1 MPNYSGSWTI
11 TQQMQAISAGT
22 WTPIVPGAPTIGT
35 ATAGVASASVTFT
48 APVDPGRPATITAFT
63 VTSSPSGITATGAT
77 SPITVSGLTNGTAYT
92 FTVTAT
98 NATGTGP
105 ASAASNSA
113 TPTAPQV
120 IEYLVVA
127 GGGGGGGGDGGGGGA
142 GGFLANT
149 TPIVWNTPLILH
161 VGDGGEKGV
170 AGSNFASPAQG
181 LTGGVGSPG
190 ANSVFASVISN
201 GGGFGSSEFY
211 PGPNGGSGG
220 SGGGAGYGGSSAG
233 PGTPGQGNAGGGSTG
248 PAYGGGGGG
257 AGGVGV
263 SIPGTGAGGIG
274 STSSITGPSVYY
286 AGGGGGG
293 QNAAGASPGGLGG
306 GGAGGLHSA
315 GVAGTTN
322 TGGGGGGGGHPG
334 NPNNQQGGGTGGSG
348 IVILKYPSVYYLGI
362 GSALTSSSVTSG
374 SNTITSFTAGYGNI
388 EFSNT
393 APYMEYLIVAGG
405 GGGSGGGGGAG
416 GVLTGNTI
424 FSGSYT
430 VTVGAGGSQ
439 GIQTSY
445 PASAGANSSIIGA
458 TSYIA
463 IGGGFGGGGYATPG
477 GIRGGP
483 GGSGGGCSI
492 GSGVQGTL
500 LGGVG
505 TDGQGNMGGMA
516 VMISPYTAGWTSG
529 GGGGAGQ
536 IGRSSTNFETGGSSR
551 GGIGGVGR
559 SLSITGGAVTYGAG
573 GTGYHNSYGQNGPAN
588 TGDGGYGSRTAGQ
601 GSAGWD
607 GGSGVVVIAY
617 PNTYPALTVG
627 AGLTYNQPSRSG
639 YRVYR
644 FTLGSGTI
652 TF

>member
-1 MPNYSGSWTI
+1 MPNFSGSWTV
-11 TQQMQAISAGT
+11 TQQMQAKTASL
-22 WTPIVPGAPTIGT
+22 WTTSPQVPGAPTIGT
-35 ATAGVASASVTFT
+35 ATAGNASASVDFT
-48 APVDPGRPATITAFT
+48 APADLGFPATITAYT
-63 VTSSPSGITATGAT
+63 VTASPGGATGT
-77 SPITVSGLTNGTAYT
+77 GSSSPITVSGLSNQTAYT

-113 TPTAPQV
+113 TPVAPPAFV
-120 IEYLVVA
+120 EYLVVA
-127 GGGGGGGGDGGGGGA
+127 GGGGGGGGDAGGGGA

-149 TPIVWNTPLILH
+149 TTMVWNTPLSVH

-170 AGSNFASPAQG
+170 AGSNYASPAQG

-190 ANSVFASVISN
+190 ANSVFGAVISN

-211 PGPNGGSGG
+211 PGPNAGSGG

-233 PGTPGQGNAGGGSTG
+233 PGTPGQGNAGGAANQSDD
-248 PAYGGGGGG
+248 GGGGGG
-257 AGGVGV
+257 AGAVGN
-263 SIPGTGAGGIG
+263 SALAGGAGGVG
-274 STSSITGPSVYY
+274 LTSSITGPSVYY

-293 QNAAGASPGGLGG
+293 QQGPTSVGGLGG
-306 GGAGGLHSA
+306 GGAGGFGSA
-315 GVAGTTN
+315 GINGTVN

-348 IVILKYPSVYYLGI
+348 IVILKYPSTYYLGI
-362 GSALTSSSVTSG
+362 GPALTSNSVISG
-374 SNTITSFTAGYGNI
+374 SNTITSFTAGFGNI

-430 VTVGAGGSQ
+430 VTVGAGGAA
-439 GIQTSY
+439 GTQTSG
-445 PASAGANSSIIGA
+445 PATVGVNSSITGFTA
-458 TSYIA
+458 F
-463 IGGGFGGGGYATPG
+463 GGGFGAGGYGNPG
-477 GIRGGP
+477 GIKGGP

-492 GSGVQGTL
+492 GSSVQGTV

-559 SLSITGGAVTYGAG
+559 ALSITGTSVTYGAG

-601 GSAGWD
+601 GSSGWD

-617 PNTYPALTVG
+617 PNTYSALTIG
-627 AGLTYNQPSRSG
+627 GGLTYNSPSRTG

-644 FTLGSGTI
+644 FTAGTGTI